1 MSIVIK
7 VLIFFLFINI
17 GAVAYERSNLDGE
30 YGLNYIRFADL
41 FFKKYKNNIKS
52 LDEVIIVDF
61 DVNFNGIEEL
71 NNFINRRIYI
81 NKYENPDSSI
91 DDDKDGFINNTYGIN
106 LISNSIDPFSVF
118 TEIYSD
124 NRDDPFH
131 EENKHGFHMLHI
143 IDFIAI
149 SPKVKVYPINVNTIY
164 GFKKAIDWVVSEKA
178 RGINIRVVN
187 LPATT
192 FLKLHKYND
201 KLLFNELKKYAKK
214 LDNTGI
220 ILVTGAG
227 NKPPV
232 DSNPF
237 AAMRLENILSVSV
250 HDRNGNIIFKHNK
263 AYVDFTVPII
273 FGYGTSEAASITSA
287 IIATYY
293 SIRGDIGYRR
303 MLDFIK
309 SSLKKQKRFNEF
321 TKFGGFLQFDDKIL
335 SY

>member
-1 MSIVIK
+1 M
-7 VLIFFLFINI
+7 NI
-17 GAVAYERSNLDGE
+17 GAFAYERFNFDGE
-30 YGLNYIRFADL
+30 YGLNYIRFNEL
-41 FFKKYKNNIKS
+41 FFKKYKSNIKL
-52 LDEVIIVDF
+52 LDEVIIIDF
-61 DVNFNGIEEL
+61 DVNFNGIEKL
-71 NNFINRRIYI
+71 NNFITRRIYI
-81 NKYENPDSSI
+81 NKDENPNNSI

-124 NRDDPFH
+124 SRDDPFH
-131 EENKHGFHMLHI
+131 EENKHGFHMLRI

-164 GFKKAIDWVVSEKA
+164 AFNKAIDWVVSEKA
-178 RGINIRVVN
+178 RGTNIRVVN

-192 FLKLHKYND
+192 FLKSHKYND
-201 KLLFNELKKYAKK
+201 NLLLNELKKFAKK
-214 LDNTGI
+214 LDNIGI

-237 AAMRLENILSVSV
+237 ASMGLKNVLSVSV

-263 AYVDFTVPII
+263 AYVDFTVPLV

-321 TKFGGFLQFDDKIL
+321 TKLGGFLQFDDRIL
-335 SY
+335 LY